1 MNKLTTEK
9 KAAPGQGRASWIRL
23 DNASKIF
30 PATAN
35 YQDTKVYRVTAELK
49 EAVDPVILQEAVDA
63 VMPRFPSFN
72 TVLRRGVFWYYFEQS
87 ELACQVRPETE
98 ELYEPLYIRGERML
112 PYRVLYYGSRINVE
126 VFHAVCDGAV
136 AVAFLRALLGQY
148 LLLRHP
154 EAIGSEDI
162 RPLFERSLAS
172 EKLDDSFRRYFKY
185 GSKEAGR
192 KLPATK
198 KTRRVMAWRL
208 KGTKLARHRA
218 GLIEGTMPLEAVSA
232 AAKARNAT
240 LTVYISAIYAKVL
253 WEMRRGDKPR
263 PIILSIPVNLRSI
276 FRSRTER
283 NFFTVMYI
291 TLPEPA
297 AEAAGDLNWWIR
309 QVSDG
314 FKAALNPEKV
324 AADSS
329 GKLKLEANPVLR
341 ILPTGLKD
349 LSLRWAHAI
358 SDRRFTTSVSNVGR
372 FELPDKLRPYL
383 HCAYA
388 SVVSRGISMAAISS
402 AGLFAISFISV
413 FKDNELQYR
422 FFTAL
427 QAAGVPVEITSN
439 LNIVTSRAGDQ
450 NGEGAIVPP
459 AEGVSPAAS
468 TICPNCGCAIRG
480 YKARCPLDNEP
491 LQLPADARSDQ
502 ARDVFPAA
510 ELKTNTRLLTKL
522 FAFIS
527 VAAMIISLML
537 YYALELPLN
546 LPIMTLFGIISTWTS
561 VGAVVLRRRHVS
573 KIITWQVTIL
583 SLLMLA
589 WDWMLGWQ
597 GWSLNYSIPIVLL
610 AAQASLYILAQVLH
624 MESGDYMVYL
634 LLCGLLGLLPL
645 LFLIFGWVTIR
656 LPSVICVGV
665 SLLMIAATLIFQ
677 GGIIRH
683 ELSKRLHI

>member
-1 MNKLTTEK
+1 MKKRSREK
-9 KAAPGQGRASWIRL
+9 KTAQGQGRASWIRL

-35 YQDTKVYRVTAELK
+35 YHDTKVFRITAELN

-87 ELACQVRPETE
+87 DLRCTVQPETE
-98 ELYEPLYIRGERML
+98 ELYEPLYIRGEKML

-148 LLLRHP
+148 LVLRHP
-154 EAIGSEDI
+154 EAINNEDI
-162 RPLFERSLAS
+162 LPLFERSAAG
-172 EKLDDSFRRYFKY
+172 EKLDDSFKRYFKH
-185 GSKEAGR
+185 GK
-192 KLPATK
+192 KLNGKKLLTNK
-198 KTRRVMAWRL
+198 KTKRIRAWNINGTRL
-208 KGTKLARHRA
+208 VRHRA
-218 GLIEGTMPLEAVSA
+218 GLIEGTMPFKAITA
-232 AAKARNAT
+232 AAKSYQAT
-240 LTVYISAIYAKVL
+240 LTVFIASVYARAL
-253 WEMRRGDKPR
+253 WEERRGDKQR

-283 NFFTVMYI
+283 NFFSVIYL
-291 TLPEPA
+291 TLPEA
-297 AEAAGDLNWWIR
+297 TEEEAMDLNWWVQ

-314 FKAALNPEKV
+314 LKDALDPDKV
-324 AADSS
+324 AAVSS
-329 GKLKLEANPVLR
+329 GKLKLESNPVLR

-349 LSLRWAHAI
+349 LSLRSAHNI

-372 FELPDKLRPYL
+372 FDLPEKLRPYL
-383 HCAYA
+383 RCVYV
-388 SVVSRGISMAAISS
+388 SVVSRGISMAALSS
-402 AGLFAISFISV
+402 GDLFAISFISA

-427 QAAGVPVEITSN
+427 QDEGVPVEITSN
-439 LNIVTSRAGDQ
+439 INIITSMAGDQ

-459 AEGVSPAAS
+459 AEGVSPAEG
-468 TICPNCGCAIRG
+468 TVCPNCGCTIRG

-491 LQLPADARSDQ
+491 LQLSVDARSDR
-502 ARDVFPAA
+502 ARDVFPAT
-510 ELKTNTRLLTKL
+510 ELKTNTRLLTRL

-537 YYALELPLN
+537 YYTLELPLN
-546 LPIMTLFGIISTWTS
+546 LPIMTLFGIISTWSS

-610 AAQASLYILAQVLH
+610 AAQATLYILAEALH
-624 MESGDYMVYL
+624 MESGDYIVYL
-634 LLCGLLGLLPL
+634 LLCGLLGLVPL
-645 LFLIFGWVTIR
+645 LFLIFGWVSVK

-665 SLLMIAATLIFQ
+665 SFLMIVGTFIFQ
-677 GGIIRH
+677 GGNIKH